1 MKLIN
6 KSMLTVIISLSTASV
21 YYAQQTQD
29 TVNTRSRDIEQVVL
43 SGVADIAKDRKTP
56 VAVSTIKEAQIQE
69 RIGNQELP
77 ELLNTTPSVYAT
89 KSGGGFGDSKIN
101 IRGFAQENV
110 AVLVNGVPVNDME
123 NGAVFWSN
131 WSGLSDVTSAMQ
143 VQRGLGSSKLAI
155 ASVGGTMNYIT
166 RAADKKQAG
175 KVSLGVGND
184 GFLKTVFSYNTGKSE
199 KGWSSSFLMGRT
211 SGAMYANGTD
221 FEGYNYYFAVGY
233 KPNQKHDLQFTITG
247 APQWHNQRTTSTTI
261 QNYIKYNS
269 DQDGTPNRR
278 YNADWG
284 TRDGEQLSN
293 RVNYYHKPVLSLNWD
308 WNFNEKSKLN
318 SVIYASFGRGGGT
331 GDIGRIPTG
340 VPGQTGFASSFV
352 TPEGQIDYNTIFN
365 TNAGIN
371 AQTAAPGSTLVRRSS
386 INSHNWFGAIISFNH
401 KINDNI
407 NFTIGTDNRYYYGYH
422 YQVISDLY
430 GASGYKD
437 NLNKNFFTAPGN
449 VYTVTPRVVSN
460 VFAPRPTGNP
470 FGGKLNNDE
479 DKIGYDNDG
488 EVLWYGGFGQI
499 EYSNDKLSAFV
510 SGALSNQ
517 SFQRIDKFIIDG
529 VTLLN
534 GQQAGYKNSTAPTA
548 TIAQATA
555 ANPALNTKTGFE
567 DLIGYNMKAG
577 ANYNIDDHHN
587 VYANIGYY
595 SKQPFLNA
603 VYPNQKNYLNP
614 NLTNEKIFGI
624 EGGYGFRSSIFNASL
639 NVYRTEWKDRFQR
652 RAGLTIVYDD
662 PLNPGTNITATNAYS
677 NIQGITEIHQ
687 GVELELTARPHKMI
701 EVFGMISL
709 NDYHYKGNAEGNNF
723 TETNEQIGTGSS
735 ILYLDDVKVG
745 SSAQTTLAGGFTFK
759 PLDWFSFDATYRAAK
774 NLYANLNVLNFSNE
788 ASRQKGSLEL
798 PSFGL
803 LDLGISF
810 KIKLKDPKQFFTL
823 RGNVYN
829 LLDKTYIAESN
840 SNIHSDLNLNE
851 YIEINRPIQ
860 TTPLTAAQVTT
871 LTNNYNTYKAA
882 GNWNGVSQQNQV
894 YFGYGTTWAATVA
907 FNF

>member
-6 KSMLTVIISLSTASV
+6 KSMLTVVITLSTASV
-21 YYAQQTQD
+21 YYAQQTKD
-29 TVNTRSRDIEQVVL
+29 TIDTRSKDIEQVVL
-43 SGVADIAKDRKTP
+43 TGVADLAKDRKTP

-89 KSGGGFGDSKIN
+89 KAGGGFGDSKIN
-101 IRGFAQENV
+101 IRGFGQENI
-110 AVLVNGVPVNDME
+110 AVMVNGVPVNDME
-123 NGAVFWSN
+123 NGAVYWSN
-131 WSGLSDVTSAMQ
+131 WAGLSDVTSAMQ

-166 RAADKKQAG
+166 KAADKKQAG

-184 GFLKTVFSYNTGKSE
+184 GFLKTVFSYNTGKSQS
-199 KGWSSSFLMGRT
+199 GWSSSFLMGRT

-221 FEGYNYYFAVGY
+221 FEGYNYYFALGY
-233 KPNQKHDLQFTITG
+233 QPSKKHDLQFTLTG

-261 QNYIKYNS
+261 QNYIRYNS
-269 DQDGTPNRR
+269 DQDGSPDRR
-278 YNADWG
+278 YNADFG
-284 TRDGEQLSN
+284 YRNGEQLSN
-293 RVNYYHKPVLSLNWD
+293 RVNYYHKPVMSINWD
-308 WNFNEKSKLN
+308 WKMSEKSKLN
-318 SVIYASFGRGGGT
+318 SVVYASFGRGGGT

-340 VPGQTGFASSFV
+340 VGSNTGFASSFI
-352 TPEGQIDYNTIFN
+352 TADGLIDYNTIFN
-365 TNAGIN
+365 TNATIN
-371 AQTAAPGSTLVRRSS
+371 PETAAAGGTLVRRSS
-386 INSHNWFGAIISFNH
+386 INSHNWYGAIISFNH

-449 VYTVTPRVVSN
+449 LYTVTPRVVSN
-460 VFAPRPTGNP
+460 VFAPRPTANP
-470 FGGKLNNDE
+470 FGGKLDSDDN
-479 DKIGYDNDG
+479 KIGYDNDG

-517 SFQRIDKFIIDG
+517 SFQRIDSFIIDG

-534 GQQAGYKNSTAPTA
+534 GQQAGYRNSSAA
-548 TIAQATA
+548 TIAQPTAT
-555 ANPALNTKTGFE
+555 NPALNTKTGFK
-567 DLIGYNMKAG
+567 DILGYNVKAG
-577 ANYNIDDHHN
+577 ANYNINEQHN

-603 VYPNQKNYLNP
+603 VYPNNKNYLNP

-624 EGGYGFRSSIFNASL
+624 EAGYGFRSSIFNATL
-639 NVYRTEWKDRFQR
+639 NLYRTEWKDRFQR
-652 RAGLTIVYDD
+652 RGGLTVTYAD
-662 PLNPGTNITATNAYS
+662 PLNPATNITTTTAYS

-687 GVELELTARPHKMI
+687 GVELELTAKAHKMLDL
-701 EVFGMISL
+701 FGMVSF
-709 NDYHYKGNAEGNNF
+709 NDYHYKGNAQGNIF
-723 TETNEQIGTGSS
+723 SETNEQIGSDSQT
-735 ILYLDDVKVG
+735 LYLDGVKVG
-745 SSAQTTLAGGFTFK
+745 SAAQTTLAGGFTFK
-759 PLDWFSFDATYRAAK
+759 PLDWFSFDATYRGAK
-774 NLYANLNVLNFSNE
+774 KLYANLNVLNFSNE
-788 ASRQKGSLEL
+788 ASQNRGSLEL
-798 PSFGL
+798 PTFGL
-803 LDLGISF
+803 VDLGISF
-810 KIKLKDPKQFFTL
+810 KVRLKNPSQFFTL

-840 SNIHSDLNLNE
+840 SNIHANLNLDE
-851 YIEINRPIQ
+851 YIAINKPIQ
-860 TTPLTAAQVTT
+860 STPLTTAQVTT
-871 LTNNYNTYKAA
+871 LTNNFNTYKAA

-894 YFGYGTTWAATVA
+894 YFGYGTTWAATVS

>member
-6 KSMLTVIISLSTASV
+6 KSMLTVVITLSTASV

-29 TVNTRSRDIEQVVL
+29 TVNTRSRDIEQVVIA
-43 SGVADIAKDRKTP
+43 GVADIAKDRKTP

-69 RIGNQELP
+69 KIGNQELP
-77 ELLNTTPSVYAT
+77 ELLNVTPSVYAT
-89 KSGGGFGDSKIN
+89 KAGGGFGDSKIN
-101 IRGFAQENV
+101 IRGFGQENI
-110 AVLVNGVPVNDME
+110 AVMVNGMPVNDME
-123 NGAVFWSN
+123 NGAVYWSN
-131 WSGLSDVTSAMQ
+131 WAGLSDVTSALQ
-143 VQRGLGSSKLAI
+143 VQRGLGASKLAI

-166 RAADKKQAG
+166 RAADKRQSG
-175 KVSLGVGND
+175 KVTLGLGND
-184 GFLKTVFSYNTGKSE
+184 GFLKTVFSYNTGKSAS
-199 KGWSSSFLMGRT
+199 GWSSSFLMGRT

-221 FEGYNYYFAVGY
+221 FEAYNYYFALGY
-233 KPNQKHDLQFTITG
+233 QPNKKHDLQFTITG
-247 APQWHNQRTTSTTI
+247 APQWHNQRSTSTTI

-284 TRDGEQLSN
+284 YRDGEQLSN
-293 RVNYYHKPVLSLNWD
+293 RVNYYHKPVMSVNWD
-308 WNFNEKSKLN
+308 WKMSEKSTLN
-318 SVIYASFGRGGGT
+318 SVFYASFGRGGGT

-340 VPGQTGFASSFV
+340 VGSNTGFVNNFV

-365 TNAGIN
+365 TNATIN
-371 AQTAAPGSTLVRRSS
+371 PQTAAQGSTLVRRSS
-386 INSHNWFGAIISFNH
+386 INSHNWYGAIISFNH
-401 KINDNI
+401 KFNEHL

-422 YQVISDLY
+422 YQIITDMY

-437 NLNKNFFTAPGN
+437 ITNKNFFTAPGN
-449 VYTVTPRVVSN
+449 VYTVTPRVVTNRFS
-460 VFAPRPTGNP
+460 PRATGNP

-488 EVLWYGGFGQI
+488 EVLWYGGFGQL

-517 SFQRIDKFIIDG
+517 SFQRIDNFIIDG

-534 GQQAGYKNSTAPTA
+534 GQQAGYKNSTAA
-548 TIAQATA
+548 NAQVAQPTA
-555 ANPALNTKTGFE
+555 ANPALNTKTGFK
-567 DLIGYNMKAG
+567 DILGYNMKAG

-614 NLTNEKIFGI
+614 NLTNEKIFGL
-624 EGGYGFRSSIFNASL
+624 EGGYGFRSSIFDASL

-652 RAGLTIVYDD
+652 RGGLTKDYPD
-662 PLNPGTNITATNAYS
+662 PLNPGTILTTNQAYS

-687 GVELELTARPHKMI
+687 GIELEMTAKPHRM
-701 EVFGMISL
+701 VDLFAMVSF
-709 NDYHYKGNAEGNNF
+709 NDYHYKGNAQGNIF
-723 TETNEQIGTGSS
+723 TENNEQIGSDAQT
-735 ILYLDDVKVG
+735 LYLDKVKVG
-745 SSAQTTLAGGFTFK
+745 GSAQTTMAGGFTFK
-759 PLDWFSFDATYRAAK
+759 PLDWFSFDATYRGVK
-774 NLYANLNVLNFSNE
+774 NLYANLNILNFQNE
-788 ASRQKGSLEL
+788 ASREKGSLEL

-803 LDLGISF
+803 LDLGITF
-810 KIKLKDPKQFFTL
+810 KIKLKNPKQFFTL

-840 SNIHSDLNLNE
+840 SNIHANLSKSE
-851 YIEINRPIQ
+851 YAAINSTRTPAQIEGDY
-860 TTPLTAAQVTT
+860 AAYQ
-871 LTNNYNTYKAA
+871 NA
-882 GNWNGVSQQNQV
+882 GNWSGVSQQNQV
-894 YFGYGTTWAATVA
+894 YFGYGTTWAATAA